1 MTVIVISLIP
11 TVLALII
18 AIVVIT
24 KVRRKVSG
32 LTSIPG
38 LGGAGGPGFGLA
50 GGADED
56 KAALAQQLYATGRK
70 ARAMITNVQSTGLI
84 INHLNVQC
92 DVSFQLT
99 PLDGSPPFTG
109 QKRMTINQTEMP
121 RVGDVWP
128 AWIDRS
134 DPSVFAVGKPDGAS
148 PEQIPL
154 FREFGIPHPLD
165 SSGAV
170 AAPPTWTPPVGAAAS
185 GMAPPPPPGPAPAG
199 PPAADAASTS
209 RVAELERLAKLR
221 DQGVLTDAEFQI
233 EKQRILGS

>member
-11 TVLALII
+11 TVIAVVI

-24 KVRRKVSG
+24 KVRRKVGG
-32 LTSIPG
+32 LTSSIPG
-38 LGGAGGPGFGLA
+38 LGGTGLGLA
-50 GGADED
+50 GGTDDD

-70 ARAMITNVQSTGLI
+70 ARAMVTNVQSTGLI

-92 DVSFQLT
+92 DVSFQMT

-148 PEQIPL
+148 TEQIPL

-170 AAPPTWTPPVGAAAS
+170 APPPRTVPGPAVPASPPAAAAS
-185 GMAPPPPPGPAPAG
+185 G
-199 PPAADAASTS
+199 S

-221 DQGVLTDAEFQI
+221 DEGVVNDAEFQV